1 MKNGII
7 LTGHGKIASG
17 IYSAIQM
24 IAGNFDNLRVCD
36 FKKGDSYDNLDIK
49 LIKAYQELSTYEN
62 IIVLADIGGGSHFN
76 RAVLSLASYKNVYFL
91 TGMNFEMVYQAL
103 NFDCDD
109 INTFL
114 KKIIDTAQKSI
125 YLFD

>member
-36 FKKGDSYDNLDIK
+36 FKKGDSYDSLDIK

-62 IIVLADIGGGSHFN
+62 IIVLADIGGGSPFN

>member
-49 LIKAYQELSTYEN
+49 LPRT
-62 IIVLADIGGGSHFN
+62 FN
-76 RAVLSLASYKNVYFL
+76 LRKYNSPSRHRRGKPF
-91 TGMNFEMVYQAL
+91 Q
-103 NFDCDD
+103 
-109 INTFL
+109 
-114 KKIIDTAQKSI
+114 
-125 YLFD
+125 

>member
-7 LTGHGKIASG
+7 LTGHGQIASG
-17 IYSAIQM
+17 IYSSIQM

-36 FKKGDSYDNLDIK
+36 FKKGDSYDNLDKK

-62 IIVLADIGGGSHFN
+62 IIILADIGGGSPFN

-103 NFDCDD
+103 NFDCED
-109 INTFL
+109 IEKKK